1 MSHSKIGQYT
11 KSQLYSL
18 TDGVY
23 RLERN
28 FYLRVRGNG
37 KYRTYF
43 FRYVDQEGNQKDCNI
58 GSLRKITMA
67 DEIGRAHV

>member
-43 FRYVDQEGNQKDCNI
+43 FAMLIKKEIK
-58 GSLRKITMA
+58 KIA
-67 DEIGRAHV
+67 ISEALEK